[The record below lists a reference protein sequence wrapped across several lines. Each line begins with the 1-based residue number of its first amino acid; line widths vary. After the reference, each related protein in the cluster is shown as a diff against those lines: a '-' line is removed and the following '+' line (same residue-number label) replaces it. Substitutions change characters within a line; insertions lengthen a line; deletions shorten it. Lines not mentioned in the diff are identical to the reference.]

1 MDKCTCKITPGTSAY
16 GGNQIDSRG
25 CEKHDTRDEIIEQ
38 LRQER
43 DNALRYTELLIA
55 ERDAARAG
63 EARAVE
69 ACQRIEEALQGTDF
83 ADHGLDSPVWNAL
96 ELVRDVTA
104 DKPALAWLAQQR
116 REAVATELE
125 RVAGECHDF
134 WSLFALRDWLRD
146 RAAALLGGAEALERM
161 EAMESTGFIM
171 SPKSTSVSEEG
182 K

>member
-1 MDKCTCKITPGTSAY
+1 MDFDDIVKIVDQVKVLEA
-16 GGNQIDSRG
+16 RLAAV
-25 CEKHDTRDEIIEQ
+25 E
-38 LRQER
+38 
-43 DNALRYTELLIA
+43 A
-55 ERDAARAG
+55 ERDAALAKRDAARAEVAHMKREQQAMIMQHRHDIRDLGQLLQDERCKVATVEAAWYTSQAG

-116 REAVATELE
+116 REAAATELE

-134 WSLFALRDWLRD
+134 WSLFALRDWLRT
-146 RAAALLGGAEALERM
+146 RAAALRAGEVGNE
-161 EAMESTGFIM
+161 
-171 SPKSTSVSEEG
+171 
-182 K
+182 

>member
-55 ERDAARAG
+55 ERDTAQAG

-69 ACQRIEEALQGTDF
+69 TLRAVVAGAYPLDNQPSALDW
-83 ADHGLDSPVWNAL
+83 LD
-96 ELVRDVTA
+96 
-104 DKPALAWLAQQR
+104 QQR
-116 REAVATELE
+116 RKAAAEALEEFAYDADGIEELITCNIFDL
-125 RVAGECHDF
+125 R
-134 WSLFALRDWLRD
+134 SALRT
-146 RAAALLGGAEALERM
+146 RAAALRAGEA
-161 EAMESTGFIM
+161 I
-171 SPKSTSVSEEG
+171 
-182 K
+182 